1 MLIVK
6 VKICG
11 LTNYDD
17 ASAAVD
23 MGADLL
29 GFNFYPKSPR
39 FITPEKAIEIINK
52 LPGFMDIAG
61 IFVHEKSDKEDES
74 FNKIHK
80 TINQC
85 QLNWVQLHGD
95 ESPQFCQRFLSLN
108 VRTMKALRVKDKTD
122 IEKADDFF
130 TDAILLDAFQPDK
143 YGGTGLTFDWN
154 VIGHIEKRVF
164 LAGGINPDNAAEAVK
179 LGVYGIDVCSGIE
192 AKPGKKDHIKMKKLF
207 ENIEHLRG

>member
-11 LTNYDD
+11 ITNYED
-17 ASAAVD
+17 AAAAVD

-39 FITPEKAIEIINK
+39 FVSQQKAMDIISK
-52 LPGFMDIAG
+52 LPGFIDTVG
-61 IFVHEKSDKEDES
+61 VFVNAS
-74 FNKIHK
+74 FEQIQE

-95 ESPQFCQRFLSLN
+95 EDPQFCQLFLSLN
-108 VRTMKALRVKDKTD
+108 VKTMKALRVKDRND
-122 IEKADDFF
+122 IQQAENFF
-130 TDAILLDAFQPDK
+130 TDAILLDAFNPEK

-154 VIGHIEKRVF
+154 IVGHIGKRVF
-164 LAGGINPDNAAEAVK
+164 LAGGINPDNAPEAIK

-192 AKPGKKDHIKMKKLF
+192 AEPGKKEHKKMKKLF
-207 ENIEHLRG
+207 ENIRHLTA